1 MNPKQE
7 IENVVLSLLP
17 DHFEDNKIQRVRSIL
32 GNKAS
37 QISDEE
43 IEVSLVQFEFLVNSW
58 LDEFERKIF
67 GEKTL
72 QEILRTK

>member
-7 IENVVLSLLP
+7 IEKVVLSLLP

-43 IEVSLVQFEFLVNSW
+43 IEVSLTQFEYLVNSW
-58 LDEFERKIF
+58 LDEFERNIF
-67 GEKTL
+67 EKKTL
-72 QEILRTK
+72 QEILKTK